1 MKTPAA
7 MERNAQL
14 RKHQKEMRQSA
25 DRHEIEMGKIKNMQQ
40 KQKNEAQ
47 LSHRTE
53 IQSLRNNHDRKLQE
67 TLMKNEEVLTKLRTN
82 LDDVKAQVADEKRNI
97 QMDHQAHRDAKKKL
111 HSVELQTA
119 QHKANMSVVDINE
132 EANFEMQKLQRK
144 IDEKEREVKN
154 SHGQEML
161 LAKDSHK
168 KKMNMT
174 RNTFQMKQTNEQD
187 KFQNALLKQKET
199 HSKQLTGNERKH
211 HKRVKARTEQ
221 YQSEIQKITDD
232 GNRKKAQKTKSFE
245 KDFALLN
252 KKQEIILKN
261 LVGRK
266 EELIHN
272 LKADLTKEYKLGLE
286 KGKDPFYKFGRIDA
300 KLSELPD
307 KSGYT
312 VKVPISNHEADK
324 VEMRAEKR
332 QLRITME
339 RRYEF
344 QKNDKDSLDKVSKV
358 ESFVSKIPVK
368 NIVDPKSITKEYS
381 NGNLVFTIKNA

>member
-1 MKTPAA
+1 MSLGCLGCLSGPGKLGSRQDSYKKENATHLHAECSSPA
-7 MERNAQL
+7 
-14 RKHQKEMRQSA
+14 SA
-25 DRHEIEMGKIKNMQQ
+25 DRASSDPGKTLIRRKCNICLSSDASPDRASSDHGKTHRKNMQ
-40 KQKNEAQ
+40 
-47 LSHRTE
+47 H
-53 IQSLRNNHDRKLQE
+53 IFKLGC
-67 TLMKNEEVLTKLRTN
+67 LGGPGKLGSR
-82 LDDVKAQVADEKRNI
+82 Q
-97 QMDHQAHRDAKKKL
+97 
-111 HSVELQTA
+111 
-119 QHKANMSVVDINE
+119 
-132 EANFEMQKLQRK
+132 
-144 IDEKEREVKN
+144 
-154 SHGQEML
+154 
-161 LAKDSHK
+161 DSHK